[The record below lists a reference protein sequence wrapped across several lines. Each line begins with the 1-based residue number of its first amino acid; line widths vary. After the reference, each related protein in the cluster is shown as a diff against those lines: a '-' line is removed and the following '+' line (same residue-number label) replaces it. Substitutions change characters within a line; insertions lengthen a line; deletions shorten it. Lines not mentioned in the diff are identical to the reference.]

1 MLHNIPEGMATYVAS
16 YHSVTSGLPLAIAI
30 AIHNVPE
37 GLAVRY
43 LVITPSRLGIT
54 PSQLLKPVGRTIAN
68 PRPHPHPHPHPYP
81 HPPPHLSPSPS
92 PSPLTPNP

>member
-16 YHSVTSGLPLAIAI
+16 YHSVSSGLPLAVAI

-43 LVITPSRLGIT
+43 LVITP
-54 PSQLLKPVGRTIAN
+54 PSPPARYPNHLPCPQPIAPNPVGHAPPLTLHTLSPALLSQ
-68 PRPHPHPHPHPYP
+68 PHPAP
-81 HPPPHLSPSPS
+81 
-92 PSPLTPNP
+92 

>member
-43 LVITPSRLGIT
+43 LVITPSRHAA
-54 PSQLLKPVGRTIAN
+54 LLT
-68 PRPHPHPHPHPYP
+68 
-81 HPPPHLSPSPS
+81 
-92 PSPLTPNP
+92 LTPTPTLTLTLA

>member
-1 MLHNIPEGMATYVAS
+1 MATYVAS

-43 LVITPSRLGIT
+43 LVITPSRHAA
-54 PSQLLKPVGRTIAN
+54 LLT
-68 PRPHPHPHPHPYP
+68 
-81 HPPPHLSPSPS
+81 
-92 PSPLTPNP
+92 LTPTLTLTLALLSGKAHLVEARREDVLRSMVLPAAGGDG